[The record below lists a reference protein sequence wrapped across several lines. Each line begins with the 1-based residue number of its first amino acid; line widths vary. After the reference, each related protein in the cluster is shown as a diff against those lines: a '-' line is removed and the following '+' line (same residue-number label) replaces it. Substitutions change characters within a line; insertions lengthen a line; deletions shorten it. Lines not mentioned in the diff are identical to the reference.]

1 MHIIDGFIDVYRS
14 DTGEKMQVPAHYMD
28 HPILSKLFRKT
39 PKQRA
44 EESPK
49 PPEQPVK

>member
-1 MHIIDGFIDVYRS
+1 MHITDGFIDVYRS
-14 DTGEKMQVPAHYMD
+14 DTGEKTQVPAHYMD
-28 HPILSKLFRKT
+28 HPILSKPFRKT

-49 PPEQPVK
+49 APEQPAK